1 MWPQKWKASASPGL
15 TTLDTALAAVAA
27 NSASPTLASSPRREV
42 RAASSSSMDR
52 LERALLGRAD
62 HALELAE
69 PVERA
74 LGQDD
79 AVPRVQ
85 RDRVGRPGHARGRP
99 RVGVAVLVEDLD
111 G

>member
-15 TTLDTALAAVAA
+15 TTLETALAAVGA
-27 NSASPTLASSPRREV
+27 NSASPTRASSRRREV
-42 RAASSSSMDR
+42 RAASASSMDR
-52 LERALLGRAD
+52 LQRALLGRAD

-85 RDRVGRPGHARGRP
+85 GDGVRRSGHARGRP
-99 RVGVAVLVEDLD
+99 RVGVPVLVED
-111 G
+111 